1 MLFGISFA
9 KTPFQQERKEVK
21 QMKNANAKALL
32 AAVILLANI
41 TASGTALAADDGV
54 ISKEP
59 LTPDSYC
66 HEKFPA
72 MKSDSLDDNKPVL
85 KSPSSGDVVDYYGPC
100 NESPTGKDQ
109 VNEQKLEF
117 EHRMDNDYD

>member
-1 MLFGISFA
+1 
-9 KTPFQQERKEVK
+9 
-21 QMKNANAKALL
+21 MKNAKALL
-32 AAVILLANI
+32 AALILL
-41 TASGTALAADDGV
+41 GTTTGIGSALAADDGV

-100 NESPTGKDQ
+100 DEKPTGKDQ
-109 VNEQKLEF
+109 INEQKLEF

>member
-1 MLFGISFA
+1 
-9 KTPFQQERKEVK
+9 
-21 QMKNANAKALL
+21 MKNAKALL

-72 MKSDSLDDNKPVL
+72 MKSGSLDDNKPTL
-85 KSPSSGDVVDYYGPC
+85 KSPTSGDVVDYYGPC

>member
-1 MLFGISFA
+1 
-9 KTPFQQERKEVK
+9 
-21 QMKNANAKALL
+21 MKNAKALL
-32 AAVILLANI
+32 AALILVGTTGI
-41 TASGTALAADDGV
+41 GTALATDDGV

-59 LTPDSYC
+59 LTPDSNR

-72 MKSDSLDDNKPVL
+72 MKSDSLDDNKPTL
-85 KSPSSGDVVDYYGPC
+85 KSPTSGDVVDYYGPC

-109 VNEQKLEF
+109 QNEQKLEF

>member
-1 MLFGISFA
+1 MN
-9 KTPFQQERKEVK
+9 
-21 QMKNANAKALL
+21 QMKNAKALL
-32 AAVILLANI
+32 AALILL
-41 TASGTALAADDGV
+41 GTTTGIGSALAADDGV
-54 ISKEP
+54 ITKEP

-72 MKSDSLDDNKPVL
+72 MKSGTLDDNKPTL
-85 KSPSSGDVVDYYGPC
+85 KSPTSGDDVDYYGPC
-100 NESPTGKDQ
+100 NETPTGKDQ

>member
-1 MLFGISFA
+1 LTSTGFGISLA
-9 KTPFQQERKEVK
+9 ETLFQEERKEVK
-21 QMKNANAKALL
+21 QMKNVQALL
-32 AAVILLANI
+32 AALILVVTTGI
-41 TASGTALAADDGV
+41 GTALAAGDGV

-72 MKSDSLDDNKPVL
+72 MKSDSLDDNKPTL
-85 KSPSSGDVVDYYGPC
+85 KSPTSGDVVDYYGPC

>member
-1 MLFGISFA
+1 
-9 KTPFQQERKEVK
+9 
-21 QMKNANAKALL
+21 MKNVQALL
-32 AAVILLANI
+32 AALILVGTTGI
-41 TASGTALAADDGV
+41 GTALAAGDGV
-54 ISKEP
+54 ISKEL

-66 HEKFPA
+66 HEEFPA
-72 MKSDSLDDNKPVL
+72 MKSGTLDDNKPTL
-85 KSPSSGDVVDYYGPC
+85 KSPTSGDDVDYYGPC